1 MHDKSKSL
9 AGIKQFQVTESQSRP
24 LWGELRSFSW
34 ASFSWGTFFQ
44 AVIFGLLTSG
54 FDIFTDFNFAATT
67 PDICT
72 NETVQTSPCCTLIP
86 SEVQSLTYSFIAV
99 PGIMLAYN
107 GMHSILSQRAK
118 AASIKCLKH
127 QSVGH
132 LLINAM
138 LCLEV
143 LCLFASLIGIYI
155 ISSKILPSLSYV
167 LAIITCTFIL
177 GVKLLAVIF
186 HGPQMKN
193 FSLAVA
199 SAESRFESAF
209 QLFFVL
215 YLSIDTG
222 VLTTSSIL
230 SSLGAML
237 MIGKAGSE
245 TYVCQK
251 MKEDPSFC
259 SKFLLDLC
267 SYMSPI
273 PKRLK
278 IGSLKC
284 LKKPLVENLLVT
296 IFYALVFALCG
307 AFKIGAQAVIT
318 SWNQSN
324 RNKNIPTTVTFYC
337 FVLVLPLIFLFLL
350 KSCGR
355 LRDLTARDICQG
367 VWSELFTVT
376 IWEDKSQK
384 GGQITRM
391 LSHYYLL
398 VYSTYLVMIVWKPQL
413 YPTSDYWFF
422 CNWRHENDTELI
434 HDYNKRVQRAAAT
447 LIPCGWSS
455 FLLFRYLFVREE
467 GRGQKREEARTNH
480 MVQTLAYKAVEQNE
494 CRQI

>member
-1 MHDKSKSL
+1 M
-9 AGIKQFQVTESQSRP
+9 TESQSRP

-209 QLFFVL
+209 QLFLCF
-215 YLSIDTG
+215 IF
-222 VLTTSSIL
+222 
-230 SSLGAML
+230 
-237 MIGKAGSE
+237 
-245 TYVCQK
+245 
-251 MKEDPSFC
+251 PSTQEF
-259 SKFLLDLC
+259 
-267 SYMSPI
+267 
-273 PKRLK
+273 
-278 IGSLKC
+278 
-284 LKKPLVENLLVT
+284 
-296 IFYALVFALCG
+296 
-307 AFKIGAQAVIT
+307 
-318 SWNQSN
+318 
-324 RNKNIPTTVTFYC
+324 
-337 FVLVLPLIFLFLL
+337 
-350 KSCGR
+350 
-355 LRDLTARDICQG
+355 
-367 VWSELFTVT
+367 
-376 IWEDKSQK
+376 
-384 GGQITRM
+384 
-391 LSHYYLL
+391 
-398 VYSTYLVMIVWKPQL
+398 
-413 YPTSDYWFF
+413 
-422 CNWRHENDTELI
+422 
-434 HDYNKRVQRAAAT
+434 
-447 LIPCGWSS
+447 
-455 FLLFRYLFVREE
+455 
-467 GRGQKREEARTNH
+467 
-480 MVQTLAYKAVEQNE
+480 
-494 CRQI
+494 